1 MEATIVILV
10 LFMGNKNV
18 SLTDRSYSCGEVKN
32 SKKHTC
38 NSNWKMGRNNEK
50 QKLIKKLSKC
60 NKTVSTKLKFQKFNV
75 D

>member
-1 MEATIVILV
+1 MEATIVIIV

-18 SLTDRSYSCGEVKN
+18 SLTDRVRLRIVRNIYAIVTE
-32 SKKHTC
+32 
-38 NSNWKMGRNNEK
+38 KMGRNNEE
-50 QKLIKKLSKC
+50 QKLIKKLPKC

>member
-1 MEATIVILV
+1 METTIVIMV
-10 LFMGNKNV
+10 LFMGDQNAN
-18 SLTDRSYSCGEVKN
+18 LTDRSYSCGESKN
-32 SKKHTC
+32 NKKHVCKVTE
-38 NSNWKMGRNNEK
+38 KMGRNNEK